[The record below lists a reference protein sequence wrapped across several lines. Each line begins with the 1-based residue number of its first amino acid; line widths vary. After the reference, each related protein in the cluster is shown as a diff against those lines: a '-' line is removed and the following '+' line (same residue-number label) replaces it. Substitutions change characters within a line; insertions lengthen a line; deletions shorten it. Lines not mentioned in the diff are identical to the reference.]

1 MSSMVQ
7 YKKQVNLR
15 EILKRL
21 LKYMVEGGAVAVVAW
36 IVPNKKPSIEEVLII
51 SITAAATFAVLDMF
65 APSIAS
71 SARQGTG
78 FGLGANLAGGLV
90 VQG

>member
-51 SITAAATFAVLDMF
+51 SIPAAATFAVLDMF